1 VTSAVSEA
9 LDWLKGS
16 KYGYRFRDKI
26 VLFLYILNATIILI
40 FTYAIFGKDKTL
52 ELYFHRSRLLN
63 WMPFKSVVIQRE
75 GIKLLLPMI
84 IDYIIVV
91 KSDWEKEERAF
102 LTKLDL
108 QNRSNKND
116 NDHHDDDFIIDI
128 GANIGFYTI
137 LFAKRYPNYKVISIE
152 ASKKIFKQL
161 EGNCNLNELDTSS
174 SSKRITLINK
184 ATTDI
189 ADKKIDFYEIE
200 SLSTL
205 LKEFL
210 VNLPTYDKNNNAL
223 FSNEIVQTTT
233 IDSIV
238 NSKNITKISLIKID
252 VEGAEVLTLKG
263 AIQTLKQRKIKT
275 MIIEFHSR
283 ENYDYIIRLLKGVGY
298 SISFSKERPGIYE
311 DPKYINGHIIA
322 ELIE

>member
-40 FTYAIFGKDKTL
+40 FNYAIFGKDKTL
-52 ELYFHRSRLLN
+52 ELYFHKSRLLN

-108 QNRSNKND
+108 ENRSNNND

-137 LFAKRYPNYKVISIE
+137 LFAKRYPKHKVISVE

-161 EGNCNLNELDTSS
+161 E
-174 SSKRITLINK
+174 
-184 ATTDI
+184 
-189 ADKKIDFYEIE
+189 
-200 SLSTL
+200 
-205 LKEFL
+205 
-210 VNLPTYDKNNNAL
+210 
-223 FSNEIVQTTT
+223 
-233 IDSIV
+233 
-238 NSKNITKISLIKID
+238 
-252 VEGAEVLTLKG
+252 
-263 AIQTLKQRKIKT
+263 
-275 MIIEFHSR
+275 
-283 ENYDYIIRLLKGVGY
+283 
-298 SISFSKERPGIYE
+298 
-311 DPKYINGHIIA
+311 
-322 ELIE
+322 